1 MKCMSNQAWIQIE
14 AINQNNKHNEQLFYS
29 KRCYVYLS
37 AQFYLPDA
45 TAVLSIEQSL
55 NYPLR

>member
-55 NYPLR
+55 N